1 MGTAKTFMLQLKLFC
16 LLLFFFSFHG
26 YSQPQWKFHLAFE
39 DATGSRDT
47 IWFIWDTTAT
57 IYGVDSHLGEGIS
70 GMDYSAFNAWLFLP
84 NGDTSKVN
92 AYPYNIGHQFSIEA
106 INFELPIKYQWDSSL
121 FHADWL
127 PPEPVGWVNDAWIGS
142 DYFFFVNNTGSHYFD
157 LTLDNNAIAPD
168 SLVVGDENENPWFWQ
183 PEHHFPLGIGLAQNP
198 SVFTSEVKSLTS
210 EVILYPNPVRSL
222 LSIKTEL
229 KIKNIQ
235 IIDSKGKCLHK
246 YEYLATPKTIDVS
259 CFDPGVYIIKF
270 NTNPKNYHYEK
281 FIKIP

>member
-1 MGTAKTFMLQLKLFC
+1 MMKKLSKSISLTIV
-16 LLLFFFSFHG
+16 LLLLLAHG
-26 YSQPQWKFHLAFE
+26 FTYSQPQWKFHLAFE

-210 EVILYPNPVRSL
+210 EVILYPNPVRTL
-222 LSIKTEL
+222 LTIDTKLEIS
-229 KIKNIQ
+229 NIRILDYKGKHIYEYEVAYVSE
-235 IIDSKGKCLHK
+235 IIDLSGL
-246 YEYLATPKTIDVS
+246 E
-259 CFDPGVYIIKF
+259 PGIYFIQFIINQKI
-270 NTNPKNYHYEK
+270 YHYEK
-281 FIKIP
+281 IIKTN